1 MVYVQFAL
9 NDIISFERYY
19 LFEKIVLEMKG
30 FHYFQHFRHQK
41 VLLHISFQAGEEHF
55 LCNFKI
61 QSNFPE
67 NGKNAF
73 DIPRVKKMKAKI

>member
-1 MVYVQFAL
+1 MVYVQFAV
-9 NDIISFERYY
+9 NDIIIFERYY

-30 FHYFQHFRHQK
+30 FHHFQHLRHQK
-41 VLLHISFQAGEEHF
+41 VLCILAFRQVKNIF
-55 LCNFKI
+55 LCNFRI